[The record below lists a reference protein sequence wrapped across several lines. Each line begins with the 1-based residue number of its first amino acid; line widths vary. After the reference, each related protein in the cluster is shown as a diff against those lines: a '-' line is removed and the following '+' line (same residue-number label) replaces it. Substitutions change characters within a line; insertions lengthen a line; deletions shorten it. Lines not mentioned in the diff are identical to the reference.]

1 MAMEN
6 GEMED
11 DIEGPNFTIGSPSEP
26 VPQSALQDRYMSAD
40 KGVSYDEVDYR
51 SEPFIMYCSN
61 GR

>member
-1 MAMEN
+1 MATED

-11 DIEGPNFTIGSPSEP
+11 GIEFTIGSPSEP
-26 VPQSALQDRYMSAD
+26 VPQSALQDRYMSVD

-51 SEPFIMYCSN
+51 SELFIVYCSN